1 MKRLNRIMLICG
13 MFITLILII
22 IGILNPV
29 LTKKR
34 IVNDFQ
40 NNKHHFNIVK
50 NYLLTKETGYYI
62 NKNNKEDIDDKDVK
76 EAADY
81 LMNKLGYE
89 KMHNYSLV
97 VSDFK
102 LLYVTFYLEEHNGLQ
117 LGMIYTSEPDKSELI
132 TDFVEDDWYYL
143 RIDNRDPQYNP
154 F

>member
-1 MKRLNRIMLICG
+1 MKKIRTTALICG
-13 MFITLILII
+13 TLIALMLI
-22 IGILNPV
+22 LSPM

-34 IVNDFQ
+34 IVDDFK
-40 NNKHHFNIVK
+40 NNKQYFNTVK
-50 NYLLTKETGYYI
+50 DYLLTKEIGYNI

-117 LGMIYTSEPDKSELI
+117 LGMIYTSEPDKSGLI